1 MHTIAFKK
9 YATNS
14 SAAGAPL
21 ATRRRGRGFSLVELL
36 IVTAILGIVA
46 GAILSTFTVASR
58 TTTTNRNLVEANQN
72 ARSALRLIANDIST
86 AGENLCNPNDLGDF
100 VRVRPGFLANLGFPT
115 QNVTGFQDVAGG
127 PNFDQLFAVQGWT
140 VPATGGGL
148 PLNAMETTAIRG
160 VTNAATQ
167 TPVDPMLRMYP
178 GTCGRDLA
186 PGFLRTGSDQLLLVQ
201 SDPIFI
207 PFNDS
212 APGPNDPPQRL
223 LPMGISELQATAAVV
238 GNNLVLRPLQ
248 IQNPANAA
256 QMIPSNVI
264 RGAIPAS
271 APPRIISFANTADAL
286 LANSLQPFVDTLY
299 IRVGFDGPQ
308 YLGLVT
314 AVNPANGE
322 ITLASGMGDPI
333 GLNPNWGPTGIGG
346 QTVSIGK
353 MRLSHYFIAWR
364 PDLAVNGTPQ
374 PPVLYR
380 REGAVVTP
388 LAFDIENLQ
397 FSFDLIDEADQGAGS
412 GRLIPDVLDI
422 GTLPAGANPASV
434 TVPRN
439 STFTRTSVRTIRV
452 SVFGRSSEQ
461 SPELLRNMGETTTFA
476 QAIDRGFF
484 HVVERTTVGLRN
496 AAYAATRA
504 EPAATN

>member
-1 MHTIAFKK
+1 MHTIALKK
-9 YATNS
+9 CEMKISDSGAS
-14 SAAGAPL
+14 LAA
-21 ATRRRGRGFSLVELL
+21 RRRALGFSLVELL

-58 TTTTNRNLVEANQN
+58 TTTTNRNLVDANQN

-86 AGENLCNPNDLGDF
+86 VGENLCNPNDLGDF
-100 VRVRPGFLANLGFPT
+100 VRVRPGFLASLGLPT
-115 QNVTGFQDVAGG
+115 QNVTGFQDVGGG

-148 PLNAMETTAIRG
+148 ALNAMQGITIPG

-186 PGFLRTGSDQLLLVQ
+186 PGLLRTGTDQLLLVQ

-223 LPMGISELQATAAVV
+223 LPMGIAELQATAAVV
-238 GNNLVLRPLQ
+238 GNSLVLRPLM
-248 IQNPANAA
+248 IANPANAA

-271 APPRIISFANTADAL
+271 APPRVISFANTADAL
-286 LANSLQPFVDTLY
+286 LANSLQPLVDTLY
-299 IRVGFDGPQ
+299 IRVGDNGPQ

-314 AVNPANGE
+314 GVNPANGE

-333 GLNPNWGPTGIGG
+333 GLNPNWGPTGVAG
-346 QTVSIGK
+346 QTVAIGR
-353 MRLSHYFIAWR
+353 MRLTHYFIAWR
-364 PDLAVNGTPQ
+364 PDLATNGTPQ
-374 PPVLYR
+374 PPILYR
-380 REGAVVTP
+380 RDGAVVTP

-397 FSFDLIDEADQGAGS
+397 FSFDLIDEADQGGGS
-412 GRLIPDVLDI
+412 GRLITDVLDL
-422 GTLPAGANPASV
+422 GTLPAGANPAGV
-434 TVPRN
+434 NPPRN

-452 SVFGRSSEQ
+452 SVFGRTGEQ
-461 SPELLRNMGETTTFA
+461 SPELLRNTGEIAAFP